1 MNGFQ
6 ALLTFLGVL
15 VLTDGDLIEKYRG
28 ARNVYHGRYTRDV
41 HQPEFLIP
49 KRVFEDGKF
58 ATYSLPN
65 FYNREELGRRKRSTE
80 TDSGADKLHLVLPF
94 NGIEHHVEL
103 DPHHEFISPDMV
115 IETRGA
121 GLRTNLNEAIRFKRA
136 PDQQCHYRGFVRGH
150 RGSKAALSL
159 CDGVVG
165 YVQTDHGR
173 YFIEPASQ
181 AEPEPDGRHV
191 HIAYERSLEHE
202 AAEKNGHAP
211 KKACGVSD
219 NWETAWAEA
228 LADRVKRSPKNNS
241 LLVKRADTPYSAT
254 HSIHRYLTL
263 AVVADRMF
271 LDYHNNTNYEQYL
284 MTVMNMVADFY
295 HDASTGNQ
303 IDVIL
308 VRMIYLEKEKEE
320 IDLRIT
326 PAAEG
331 TLENFL
337 KWVEKLKPSD
347 ENHPNHFDAAVLIT
361 RHDICSRGTN
371 CNLLGLAYVGTVCMP
386 NKAGAINEDT
396 GLTLG
401 ITVAHELGHSLGCAH
416 DEGGSNACPPQD
428 SDQSYYVMSP
438 YIFFFTIR
446 WSPCSTK
453 FMTELFSQGLGD
465 CLSNNPRNP
474 PENFKFPNMLP
485 GAMYGS
491 DYQCNMV
498 LPGSKHCQASGVT
511 LLHLVCGSLTE
522 QKRPGGRLVQNM
534 RIECAS
540 DGAIPF
546 QEGECERLWCTKDD
560 KCVTQ
565 GSGVADGT
573 KCGES
578 KWCIHK
584 KCVDMGTRPKA
595 VHGGWGEWGPMSKCS
610 RTCGGGLKSAER
622 ECNKPYPSNGGRYC
636 IGERKKLAICNTQP
650 CDPSKPPIRAVQC
663 SLYNKVKVFADGIFY
678 TWRPHVDKDFPCAL
692 YCINEK
698 NVRTRVN
705 PQANDTTPCRPGT
718 NDMCVGGVCRKVS
731 CDWILDGS
739 AVDDNCGVCKGDG
752 TKCKKIEGVYDKHT
766 GPKKPRV
773 DITTIPKGARNII
786 VMETKPK
793 KNLLAIKFAK
803 GEKTCLNE
811 NNRGFQ
817 SGDYECANAMLIYT
831 YPEPDREHISM
842 KGPIS
847 DDLVLEYVFYGRE
860 AYQNFE
866 VTWSYYVLTS
876 NPGYTP
882 KYLWDFTEWSICD
895 AKCGGGTM
903 ISEATCIEQ
912 NSGKVTPNFC
922 ESTPR
927 PEPKSRLC
935 NVEACPARWRVSQW
949 SRCNAC
955 DGKSGWKH
963 RKVQCVKPASRSG
976 EDDVQANF
984 DACKGRVP
992 KQKEECV
999 GQRPCKKTCP
1009 KQPKAPENP
1018 KQTRSAEKRARMID
1032 AVVDLNLARYLEKS
1046 YGIRSGADKLIQIG
1060 DSDGYRQ
1067 MLHDWSTALEGK
1079 AKRNGCT
1086 PEKNLTYPKVGSIIK
1101 DDIPVESMMV
1111 VEAPYLDESLQQ
1123 NLSDKAYQEAG
1134 DKVGVSIDTS
1144 REKIYH
1150 GEEAIK
1156 KIQEITGQNESA
1168 MPPSRSSFTYD
1179 RLARLVDPVDQR

>member
-15 VLTDGDLIEKYRG
+15 VLTDGDLIAKYRG

-65 FYNREELGRRKRSTE
+65 FYNRDELSRRKRSSG

-165 YVQTDHGR
+165 YVQTDRGR
-173 YFIEPASQ
+173 YFIEPANE

-191 HIAYERSLEHE
+191 HIAYERSVEHE
-202 AAEKNGHAP
+202 AAEKDGHPP

-219 NWETAWAEA
+219 NWEIAWAEA
-228 LADRVKRSPKNNS
+228 LAEREKRSMKEKS
-241 LLVKRADTPYSAT
+241 LVAKRADNPYSAT

-337 KWVEKLKPSD
+337 KWVEKLKPAD
-347 ENHPNHFDAAVLIT
+347 ENHPNHFDAAVLVT

-371 CNLLGLAYVGTVCMP
+371 CNLLGLAYVGTVCAP

-416 DEGGSNACPPQD
+416 DEGGPNACPPQD

-453 FMTELFSQGLGD
+453 FMTELFSEGLGD

-485 GAMYGS
+485 GAMYDS

-498 LPGSKHCQASGVT
+498 LPGSKHCLAS
-511 LLHLVCGSLTE
+511 
-522 QKRPGGRLVQNM
+522 
-534 RIECAS
+534 
-540 DGAIPF
+540 
-546 QEGECERLWCTKDD
+546 EGECERLWCTKED

-565 GSGVADGT
+565 GTGVADGT

-610 RTCGGGLKSAER
+610 RTCGGGLKTSER
-622 ECNKPYPSNGGRYC
+622 ECNKPYPSSGGRYC

-650 CDPSKPPIRAVQC
+650 CDPTKPPIRAVQC
-663 SLYNKVKVFADGIFY
+663 TLYNKVKVFADGILY

-692 YCINEK
+692 FCVNEK

-718 NDMCVGGVCRKVS
+718 NDMCIGGVCRKVS

-739 AVDDNCGVCKGDG
+739 AVEDKCGICKGDG
-752 TKCKKIEGVYDKHT
+752 TKCKKIEGVYDKQI
-766 GPKKPRV
+766 GPKQRTFRFYRPRRCDDDSERGAQHRHNGDQAEEESPPV
-773 DITTIPKGARNII
+773 KMSRNETVISPTINFTPGSK
-786 VMETKPK
+786 ETRYRF
-793 KNLLAIKFAK
+793 NDSFY
-803 GEKTCLNE
+803 CS
-811 NNRGFQ
+811 RGFA
-817 SGDYECANAMLIYT
+817 SGDYECADAMLVYT
-831 YPEPDREHISM
+831 HPESEKEHISM

-847 DDLVLEYVFYGRE
+847 DDLLLQYVFYGSDANE
-860 AYQNFE
+860 NFE
-866 VTWSYYVLTS
+866 VTWSYYVSAS

-882 KYLWDFTEWSICD
+882 KYLWDFTEWSSCD

-922 ESTPR
+922 ESIPR
-927 PEPKSRLC
+927 PETKSRLC

-955 DGKSGWKH
+955 NGKSGWKH
-963 RKVQCVKPASRSG
+963 RKVQCVKPASRAG

-1009 KQPKAPENP
+1009 KPSGDTAKAPE
-1018 KQTRSAEKRARMID
+1018 KRTRSTEKRAKMID

-1046 YGIRSGADKLIQIG
+1046 YGIRSGADELSRIG
-1060 DSDGYRQ
+1060 DTDGYRQ
-1067 MLHDWSTALEGK
+1067 VLRDWSAAVGNK
-1079 AKRNGCT
+1079 AKRNSCI
-1086 PEKNLTYPKVGSIIK
+1086 PVKNLTYPKLGSIIK

-1111 VEAPYLDESLQQ
+1111 VEAPYLDENLQQ

-1134 DKVGVSIDTS
+1134 DRVGVSIDTS
-1144 REKIYH
+1144 REKVYH

-1168 MPPSRSSFTYD
+1168 MPPSRSRFTYD